1 MDMTTIQNVNNALD
15 LPAGRIHSLLAPRW
29 VIRRMLMAVT
39 ARFALEGGVMV
50 VDAGNLFDFYSVART
65 LRKHSVD
72 VEEALRRI
80 HIARAFTCYQ
90 VVALLG
96 QIPSVNGPIIV
107 LDMLA
112 SFYDESVASGERHR
126 LLRKSIAELNRL
138 KRQAAIV
145 VSAVHPKRNG
155 PDEFVACLAENSD
168 HVLRFETPAPA
179 AVQLNLF

>member
-1 MDMTTIQNVNNALD
+1 MEITTVQNVNSALD
-15 LPAGRIHSLLAPRW
+15 LPAGRIHGLLAPRW
-29 VIRRMLMAVT
+29 VIRRMLMPVT

-50 VDAGNLFDFYSVART
+50 VDAGNLFDFYAIART
-65 LRKHSVD
+65 LRAHSAE

-90 VVALLG
+90 VLTLLG

-112 SFYDESVASGERHR
+112 SFYDESVAAGERHR

-138 KRQAAIV
+138 KRQAPIV
-145 VSAVHPKRNG
+145 VSAVHPKHDQS
-155 PDEFVACLAENSD
+155 DEFVACLAESSD
-168 HVLRFETPAPA
+168 QVLRFETPAPA